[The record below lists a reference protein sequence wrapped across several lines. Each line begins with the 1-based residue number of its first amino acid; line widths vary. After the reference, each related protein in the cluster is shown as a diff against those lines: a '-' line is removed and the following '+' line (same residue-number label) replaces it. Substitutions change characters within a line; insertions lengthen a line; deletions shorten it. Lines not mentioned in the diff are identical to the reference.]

1 MFLQFLKKFFINL
14 IFFIISLTKGE
25 KMSKKCQITGKKSIF
40 GNKKSHALNSTKRK
54 FKINLKNHKF
64 WISKKKKFIKLKL
77 STHAIRT
84 INKKSIE
91 KVLKKISYKK

>member
-1 MFLQFLKKFFINL
+1 
-14 IFFIISLTKGE
+14 
-25 KMSKKCQITGKKSIF
+25 MSRKCQITGKKNLS

-54 FKINLKNHKF
+54 FNINLKNHKF

-77 STHAIRT
+77 STKAIRI

-91 KVLKKISYKK
+91 KVLEKINFKKNK